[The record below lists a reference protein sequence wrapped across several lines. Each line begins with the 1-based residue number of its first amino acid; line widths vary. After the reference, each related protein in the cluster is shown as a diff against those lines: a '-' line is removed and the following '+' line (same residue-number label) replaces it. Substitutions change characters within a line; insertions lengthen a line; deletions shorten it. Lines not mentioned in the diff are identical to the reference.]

1 MGQSIDENGLISRM
15 TAFSEAFVRELPKKK
30 GDALDIICVDGKV
43 MRGTLQ
49 SNGRNPDIV
58 SAYSP
63 RAGIT
68 LATEACDE
76 KSNEIKEVPRLIER
90 LDLIGKVV
98 TADAM
103 AMQKGIID
111 AIRRRGGDFIIELK
125 GNQSTLRYGIEDKIK
140 SAFLS
145 RRLP

>member
-1 MGQSIDENGLISRM
+1 M

-90 LDLIGKVV
+90 L
-98 TADAM
+98 
-103 AMQKGIID
+103 
-111 AIRRRGGDFIIELK
+111 
-125 GNQSTLRYGIEDKIK
+125 TLLAKW
-140 SAFLS
+140 
-145 RRLP
+145 